1 METYLLSIKTA
12 FIIFLIVVSIVSIP
26 FLLWQYKKYGYIHY
40 FHTFIVYSLL
50 LYGISVYCLVIFPL
64 PATFNTCS
72 IQKLGMQHYSLV
84 PFTFVTD
91 FLRETNVIWNSP
103 MTYTRMFKERG
114 FIQVVCNMMLLFP
127 LGIYLRYYF
136 CYKILQ
142 TLLII
147 SSVSLFFEITQLTG
161 IYGLYNCPYRLFD
174 IDDIILNTSGGIMGF
189 YVFSI
194 ISWFSYNKKTTYNNK
209 ELSIQK
215 L

>member
-12 FIIFLIVVSIVSIP
+12 FTIFLIVVTIVSIP

-40 FHTFIVYSLL
+40 FHTFVVYSLL
-50 LYGISVYCLVIFPL
+50 LYGISAYCLVIFPL

-84 PFTFVTD
+84 PFTFVAD
-91 FLRETNVIWNSP
+91 FLRETNVVWGSLI
-103 MTYTRMFKERG
+103 TYINIFKERG
-114 FIQVVCNMMLLFP
+114 FIQVACNIMLLFP

-136 CYKILQ
+136 CYKVLQ

-161 IYGLYNCPYRLFD
+161 VYGLYNCSYRLFD
-174 IDDIILNTSGGIMGF
+174 IDDIILNTSGGILGF
-189 YVFSI
+189 YVVSI
-194 ISWFSYNKKTTYNNK
+194 LSYNKKQ
-209 ELSIQK
+209 SIAPKKNYIKQ

>member
-12 FIIFLIVVSIVSIP
+12 VIIFLIVVTIVSMP

-40 FHTFIVYSLL
+40 FHTYMVYSLL
-50 LYGISVYCLVIFPL
+50 LYCISAYCLVIFPL
-64 PATFNTCS
+64 PTTFNTCS

-84 PFTFVTD
+84 PFTFFTD
-91 FLRETNVIWNSP
+91 FLKETNVIWDSP
-103 MTYTRMFKERG
+103 ITYINMFKERG
-114 FIQVVCNMMLLFP
+114 FIQVVCNMMLLLP

-161 IYGLYNCPYRLFD
+161 VYGLYNCSYRLFD
-174 IDDIILNTSGGIMGF
+174 IDNIILNTIEGIVGF
-189 YVFSI
+189 YVVSI
-194 ISWFSYNKKTTYNNK
+194 ISYFSYNKKQYTATK
-209 ELSIQK
+209 K
-215 L
+215 TKD